1 MMSILEISKMGGAV
15 LLTMNRP
22 DSMNAMSN
30 DLATQL
36 LSAIQSAELD
46 KKNRAIIITG
56 AGGKAFCAGTDLKER
71 RHMSPDEKWIQ
82 SRALFTLNMAIR
94 QSSLPVIAAI
104 NGWCLG
110 GGLELAIYSDLRIAT
125 TNSQFG
131 WPEMTLGAYPGGGGA
146 VMLPRIIGEAK
157 AKEFFF
163 TARRINATEALNIGL
178 IHRVV
183 SVENLMDATLD
194 FVSGIEQT
202 SPLGLAALKK
212 SINTGVDLPFDQA
225 VLVDQD
231 TRRPLEA
238 TNDYQ
243 EGILAHFEKRKPQF
257 KGS

>member
-1 MMSILEISKMGGAV
+1 
-15 LLTMNRP
+15 
-22 DSMNAMSN
+22 
-30 DLATQL
+30 
-36 LSAIQSAELD
+36 
-46 KKNRAIIITG
+46 
-56 AGGKAFCAGTDLKER
+56 
-71 RHMSPDEKWIQ
+71 
-82 SRALFTLNMAIR
+82 
-94 QSSLPVIAAI
+94 
-104 NGWCLG
+104 
-110 GGLELAIYSDLRIAT
+110 
-125 TNSQFG
+125 
-131 WPEMTLGAYPGGGGA
+131 MTLGAYPGGGGA

-157 AKEFFF
+157 AKDFFF

-202 SPLGLAALKK
+202 SPLGLAALKQ

-225 VLVDQD
+225 ILVDQD